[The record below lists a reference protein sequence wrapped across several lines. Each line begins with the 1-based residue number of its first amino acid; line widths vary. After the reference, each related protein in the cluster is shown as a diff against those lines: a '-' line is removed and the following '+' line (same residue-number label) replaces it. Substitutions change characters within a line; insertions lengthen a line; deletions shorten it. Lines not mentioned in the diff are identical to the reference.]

1 MKHICH
7 LTSVHKW
14 NDVRIFEKEC
24 VSLAKAGFKV
34 SLIAVN
40 GKTGKQ
46 EGVDVIS
53 VDVPNAGRLKR
64 MTKVVNEVYRAALN
78 TGADIYHLHD
88 PELLRIAGKLKKLG
102 KKVVYDSHEDL
113 PRQILDKTWINRLI
127 RSSVSGITERYE
139 NSVAS
144 KADGIVTA
152 TPYIRDRFLKVNKN
166 TVDIN
171 NFPIAAKFSVNTS
184 WKDKKNEI
192 CYVGGIFASRG
203 IVELVDALGSLEVRL
218 NLAGNFSPATL
229 RNKLTGKSGWKKVIE
244 HGFANRQKIQ
254 EILAASKIGIVTLHP
269 TRAYTHALPVKMFEY
284 MAAGIPVIASD
295 FPLWKS
301 IIEKHRCGICVN
313 PKDPAAIAEAVR
325 HLMKNE
331 QEAER
336 MGANGRKAVEDQFS
350 WENEE
355 KKLIS
360 FYLNL
365 AGK

>member
-24 VSLAKAGFKV
+24 VSLAKAGFTV
-34 SLIAVN
+34 SLVAVN

-46 EGVDVIS
+46 DGVNVIS
-53 VDVPNAGRLKR
+53 VDIPNAGRLKR

-88 PELLRIAGKLKKLG
+88 PELLRIASKLKKAG

-113 PRQILDKTWINRLI
+113 PRQILDKTWINPLI

-139 NSVAS
+139 NRAAL

-171 NFPIAAKFSVNTS
+171 NFPIAAKFNVNTN

-203 IVELVDALGSLEVRL
+203 IVELVEALELLEVKL
-218 NLAGNFSPATL
+218 NLAGNFSPESL
-229 RNKLTGKSGWKKVIE
+229 RNKLAGMKGWKKVIE
-244 HGFANRQKIQ
+244 HGFADRNKIQ
-254 EILAASKIGIVTLHP
+254 EILSASRIGIVTLHP

-301 IIEKHRCGICVN
+301 IVEKHRCGICVN
-313 PKDPAAIAEAVR
+313 PKDPKAIADAVQQ
-325 HLMKNE
+325 LMKNE
-331 QEAER
+331 KEAEQ
-336 MGANGRKAVEDQFS
+336 MGANGRKAVEEQFS
-350 WENEE
+350 WEKEE
-355 KKLIS
+355 KKLVK
-360 FYLNL
+360 FYQNL
-365 AGK
+365 ARK